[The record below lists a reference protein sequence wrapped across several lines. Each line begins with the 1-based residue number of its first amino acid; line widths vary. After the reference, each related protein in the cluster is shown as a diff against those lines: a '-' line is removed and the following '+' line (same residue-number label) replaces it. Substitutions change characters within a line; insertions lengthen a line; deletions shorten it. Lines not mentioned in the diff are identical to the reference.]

1 MQLKKLKIQRLR
13 GDIPYPYKFFAFY
26 ENKQG
31 RKILLGD

>member
-13 GDIPYPYKFFAFY
+13 GIPYPYKFFAFY